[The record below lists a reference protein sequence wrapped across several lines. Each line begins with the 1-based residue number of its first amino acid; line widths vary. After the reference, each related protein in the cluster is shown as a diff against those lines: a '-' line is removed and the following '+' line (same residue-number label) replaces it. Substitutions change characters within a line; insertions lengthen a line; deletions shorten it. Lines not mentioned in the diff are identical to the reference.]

1 MPANMKK
8 IETYLKKLAE
18 KRARAA
24 GDVERYS
31 KAAEQSAALLAK
43 AQSVLGACDVLIA
56 EYDERLDPSVIE
68 SIKTWHNHPK
78 KRGDLKAT
86 LVDIL
91 KAASPKWLT
100 TDEICDEV
108 EARWKLEFIIPADRV
123 EWKRGSIGR
132 QLRRHASSGLIE
144 TSHDR
149 GVAATVVAGLWRW
162 KMGPAPSLDRLK
174 AKLEDAG
181 QVVHRSDASRG

>member
-1 MPANMKK
+1 MKK

-18 KRARAA
+18 KLARAA

-31 KAAEQSAALLAK
+31 KAIEQSAAFLAK
-43 AQSVLGACDVLIA
+43 AQSVPGACDVLIA

-68 SIKTWHNHPK
+68 SIKTWHNHPQ

-86 LVDIL
+86 LLVDIL

-108 EARWKLEFIIPADRV
+108 EARWKLECIVPADRV

-162 KMGPAPSLDRLK
+162 KTGPAPSLDRLK

>member
-31 KAAEQSAALLAK
+31 KATEQSAALRAK

-78 KRGDLKAT
+78 KRGDLKAI

-91 KAASPKWLT
+91 KSASPRWLT

-162 KMGPAPSLDRLK
+162 KTGPAPSLDRLK
-174 AKLEDAG
+174 AKLEDTG
-181 QVVHRSDASRG
+181 QVVHRSDASHG

>member
-1 MPANMKK
+1 MPNMKK

-31 KAAEQSAALLAK
+31 KATEQSAALLAK

-108 EARWKLEFIIPADRV
+108 EARWKLQFIIPADRT

-162 KMGPAPSLDRLK
+162 KTGPAPSLDRLK

>member
-31 KAAEQSAALLAK
+31 KATEQSAALRAK

-78 KRGDLKAT
+78 KRGDLKAI

-91 KAASPKWLT
+91 KSASPRWLT

-144 TSHDR
+144 ASHDR

-162 KMGPAPSLDRLK
+162 KTGPAPSLDRLK

-181 QVVHRSDASRG
+181 QVVHRSDASHG